1 MPSQNFGVTSP
12 PGSCRTGRIQN
23 IFQLDLKIT
32 PPKSQLLQPPTAKM
46 TTETPKPIHSLIL
59 DSGPIIK
66 NDPHV
71 STILGQAEN
80 IYTIPAVIDEIR
92 DAVTRARLESTLL
105 PFLKL
110 RSPRPASVKV
120 ITDFARKTGDLEVLS
135 RPDIHLMALAY
146 ELECERNNGDWRLR
160 SDPNQKK
167 INGEPPKPVEEGAKQ
182 DIVEDPVKS
191 MEASAPVP
199 ESRGAWG
206 TTVPRTLGEADL
218 PKTIDEVLEGT
229 HVSAPEAQ
237 SSESVSAAVP
247 STADES
253 APVPRSTTSVQVLEN
268 VQASPEVQETPIE
281 PAEISQAPAPE
292 SQSLDT
298 VLESTYSEK
307 LEVKDAAQSSAPEVQ
322 SPETTTESNNTEG
335 IVEEVEESDSEG
347 SDGEGWITPSNLK
360 KYMAKSENST
370 TNKKT
375 EAAIMQVAL
384 ITSDFAMQ
392 NVLLRMNLNLL
403 SPTLQRIKQL
413 KTWVLRCHACFAITK
428 DMTKQFCGRCG
439 KPTLMRTSCTTD
451 KDGKVKVHLKKNMQW
466 NKRGDVYSIPKPVAG
481 TSNGKLVQG
490 GGKGGWGQGLIL
502 AEDQKEY
509 VQAMTGAR
517 RKKEKDLMDEDFLP
531 GLLSG
536 DRGRAGG
543 RTKVGAGRNVNSKK
557 RH

>member
-1 MPSQNFGVTSP
+1 
-12 PGSCRTGRIQN
+12 
-23 IFQLDLKIT
+23 
-32 PPKSQLLQPPTAKM
+32 M
-46 TTETPKPIHSLIL
+46 TTDAPKPIHSLIL

-66 NDPHV
+66 NDPHA
-71 STILGQAEN
+71 STILAQAEN

-92 DAVTRARLESTLL
+92 DAVTRARIESTLL

-110 RSPRPASVKV
+110 RSPRPASVGV

-146 ELECERNNGDWRLR
+146 ELECEKNNGDWRLR

-167 INGEPPKPVEEGAKQ
+167 INGEPPKPVEEGVKGEVRE
-182 DIVEDPVKS
+182 DVVESTKAP
-191 MEASAPVP
+191 APVP
-199 ESRGAWG
+199 ETRGAWG
-206 TTVPRTLGEADL
+206 TIVPKDIVEDGE
-218 PKTIDEVLEGT
+218 PKSIVQVLEGT
-229 HVSAPEAQ
+229 HIYIPEATDP
-237 SSESVSAAVP
+237 ESTSATVP
-247 STADES
+247 SNVETAQSD
-253 APVPRSTTSVQVLEN
+253 TSVDATE
-268 VQASPEVQETPIE
+268 STESSPPEVQAPEQIVDPIE
-281 PAEISQAPAPE
+281 
-292 SQSLDT
+292 
-298 VLESTYSEK
+298 
-307 LEVKDAAQSSAPEVQ
+307 EVDD
-322 SPETTTESNNTEG
+322 
-335 IVEEVEESDSEG
+335 SDSEG

-360 KYMAKSENST
+360 KVMAKSENST
-370 TNKKT
+370 ASKKT

-557 RH
+557 RN